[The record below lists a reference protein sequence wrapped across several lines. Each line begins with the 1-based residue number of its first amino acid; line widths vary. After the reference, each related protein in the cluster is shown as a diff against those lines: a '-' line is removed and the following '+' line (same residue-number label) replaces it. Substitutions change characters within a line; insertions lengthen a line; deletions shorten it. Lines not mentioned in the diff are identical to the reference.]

1 MTKGSGRQS
10 LKYVAVSLSLLL
22 ASNSVVVP
30 ALAAAS
36 RGDKPS
42 GTLLLPLTPKIDQNE
57 IQGADSSTN
66 STKVKAKSPSSSKP
80 SSSSADQAP
89 SQDST
94 SGTSST
100 SSTSSTASTSQ
111 ATSDQSDLNVP
122 LTENAALTPEVPH
135 EDAPISGAPE
145 KIAPE
150 RSDSSSLLEA
160 SATADDLQ
168 LTEMDSA
175 VSEDTTLKG
184 TIQIVADDTE
194 YDQEKNT
201 FLGTGN
207 AVAII
212 GGQNSKLEADMILY
226 DQNSQ
231 TIDARGHVKILRSG
245 QVTTGSAFKFK
256 VNSDEYLIT
265 SPDTE
270 LNGTQVI
277 ARAAYGTNRAMVFKK
292 GTLDNPTPFHL
303 GKNMLYGPQSSVTD
317 IIDKVQH
324 PDAYMTDK
332 PSFVFKAR
340 KMIYEKYKES
350 GNLTV
355 LGGRLQ
361 FARFSVPV
369 PKFVATVGQDNN
381 IMFPVTP
388 MLSSN
393 IQSGGINVGPSFN
406 TAMGKTGKFNWAP
419 MVQFG
424 GRTTSGTTGGSGI
437 GLSGQVGYSNNKFS
451 THLAY
456 GSVSNL
462 LVADFKSQLNKKTLF
477 QAGIN
482 RYLNDGLYG
491 FRRARLQAELVHN
504 HAVGNIPY
512 LSSLNFRSSAGWA
525 QDNPQLIN
533 TSPAFAA
540 LYGGT
545 TTNTVKTSAFRIQE
559 QITAVSQPLFS
570 VGNEKYGAKGYV
582 FGGLALGGYSTG
594 NTRMMGQ
601 IGPTVQ
607 VRADRFTFSTN
618 YTQSAVRGSSPF
630 LFDQFL
636 QGSKSANIQ
645 GDVKLAK
652 WLTVGGGYGYNLDS
666 KLAYSKSISAAIGPQ
681 DFKVLLSRNM
691 IQGINRFGFD
701 IIYGQPIPFGTLSL
715 KGSPDHGQMSGIQ

>member
-1 MTKGSGRQS
+1 MTKGSGSQN
-10 LKYVAVSLSLLL
+10 LKYVAVSLSLLI
-22 ASNSVVVP
+22 ASNSALIP
-30 ALAAAS
+30 AWAAAS
-36 RGDKPS
+36 KSDKPS
-42 GTLLLPLTPKIDQNE
+42 GTLLLPLTPKIDQND
-57 IQGADSSTN
+57 IQSSPAA
-66 STKVKAKSPSSSKP
+66 VP
-80 SSSSADQAP
+80 
-89 SQDST
+89 
-94 SGTSST
+94 ST
-100 SSTSSTASTSQ
+100 SSTTSSYKEKTTNGTTPEELPLKAEPAS
-111 ATSDQSDLNVP
+111 
-122 LTENAALTPEVPH
+122 EAALTPEVPQA
-135 EDAPISGAPE
+135 DSAVSGAPD

-150 RSDSSSLLEA
+150 RIDASSMLEA

-168 LTEMDSA
+168 LSEMDSA

-231 TIDARGHVKILRSG
+231 TIDARGHVKILRTG

-277 ARAAYGTNRAMVFKK
+277 ARGAYGTNRAMIFKN

-303 GKNMLYGPQSSVTD
+303 GKNMLFGPQSSVTD
-317 IIDKVQH
+317 IADKVMH
-324 PDAYMTDK
+324 PDAYLTDK

-361 FARFSVPV
+361 FANFSVPV

-388 MLSSN
+388 MLGSN
-393 IQSGGINVGPSFN
+393 IQSGGINIGPSFN
-406 TAMGKTGKFNWAP
+406 TAMGKTGKLNWAP
-419 MVQFG
+419 MVQLG
-424 GRTTSGTTGGSGI
+424 GRTTSGQTGGNGI

-462 LVADFKSQLNKKTLF
+462 LVADFRSQLTKNTLF

-482 RYLNDGLYG
+482 RFQNDGLLG
-491 FRRARLQAELVHN
+491 FRRARLIAEVVHN
-504 HAVGNIPY
+504 HTLGNIPY

-533 TSPAFAA
+533 ATPGMAA
-540 LYGGT
+540 LYGGNT
-545 TTNTVKTSAFRIQE
+545 TSTVMNSAFRVQE
-559 QITAVSQPLFS
+559 QITAVTQPMFS
-570 VGNEKYGAKGYV
+570 LGNEKYGARGFV
-582 FGGLALGGYSTG
+582 FGGVAMGGYSSG
-594 NTRMMGQ
+594 DARIVGQ
-601 IGPTVQ
+601 VGPTIQ
-607 VRADRFTFSTN
+607 FRADRFTFSTN

-630 LFDQFL
+630 YFDQFL
-636 QGSKSANIQ
+636 QGNKSANIQ
-645 GDVKLAK
+645 GDVKINK

-666 KLAYSKSISAAIGPQ
+666 NLPYSKSISAAIGPQ

-701 IIYGQPIPFGTLSL
+701 IIYGQPIPFKSLVL

>member
-1 MTKGSGRQS
+1 MTKGSGSQN
-10 LKYVAVSLSLLL
+10 LKYVAVSLSLLI
-22 ASNSVVVP
+22 ASNSALIP
-30 ALAAAS
+30 AWAAAS
-36 RGDKPS
+36 KSDKPS
-42 GTLLLPLTPKIDQNE
+42 GTLLLPLTPKIDQND
-57 IQGADSSTN
+57 IQSS
-66 STKVKAKSPSSSKP
+66 P
-80 SSSSADQAP
+80 AP
-89 SQDST
+89 AP
-94 SGTSST
+94 ST
-100 SSTSSTASTSQ
+100 SSTTSSSSKDRTTTTETTPEEQPLQ
-111 ATSDQSDLNVP
+111 AEPAHEAT
-122 LTENAALTPEVPH
+122 LTPEVPQA
-135 EDAPISGAPE
+135 DSAISGAPD

-150 RSDSSSLLEA
+150 RTDASSMLEA
-160 SATADDLQ
+160 SASADDLQ
-168 LTEMDSA
+168 LSEMDSA

-231 TIDARGHVKILRSG
+231 TIDARGHVKILRTG

-277 ARAAYGTNRAMVFKK
+277 ARGAYGTNRGMIFKN

-317 IIDKVQH
+317 IADKILH
-324 PDAYMTDK
+324 PDAYLTDK

-393 IQSGGINVGPSFN
+393 IQSGGINIGPSFN
-406 TAMGKTGKFNWAP
+406 SAMGKTGKFNWAP

-424 GRTTSGTTGGSGI
+424 GRTTSGQTGGSGI

-482 RYLNDGLYG
+482 RFQNDGLYG
-491 FRRARLQAELVHN
+491 FRRARLIAEVVHN
-504 HAVGNIPY
+504 HAMGNVPY

-533 TSPAFAA
+533 ATPGMAA

-545 TTNTVKTSAFRIQE
+545 TNNTVMKSGFVVQE

-570 VGNEKYGAKGYV
+570 LGNEKYGARGYV
-582 FGGLALGGYSTG
+582 FGGVALGGYSTG
-594 NTRMMGQ
+594 DARIMGQ
-601 IGPTVQ
+601 VGPTIQ
-607 VRADRFTFSTN
+607 FKADRFTFSTN

-630 LFDQFL
+630 YYDQFL
-636 QGSKSANIQ
+636 QGNKSANIQ
-645 GDVKLAK
+645 GDVKINK

-666 KLAYSKSISAAIGPQ
+666 KLPYSKSISAAIGPQ

-701 IIYGQPIPFGTLSL
+701 IIYGQPIPFKSLVL

>member
-1 MTKGSGRQS
+1 MTKGSGSQN
-10 LKYVAVSLSLLL
+10 LKYVAVSLSLLI
-22 ASNSVVVP
+22 ASNSALIP
-30 ALAAAS
+30 AWAAAS
-36 RGDKPS
+36 KSDKPS
-42 GTLLLPLTPKIDQNE
+42 GTLLLPLTPKIDQND
-57 IQGADSSTN
+57 IQSSP
-66 STKVKAKSPSSSKP
+66 A
-80 SSSSADQAP
+80 AAP
-89 SQDST
+89 
-94 SGTSST
+94 ST
-100 SSTSSTASTSQ
+100 SSTTSSSSEDRKTTAETSTEVQPLQ
-111 ATSDQSDLNVP
+111 AEPANEAS
-122 LTENAALTPEVPH
+122 LTPEVPQA
-135 EDAPISGAPE
+135 DSAISGAPD

-150 RSDSSSLLEA
+150 RTDASSMLEA
-160 SATADDLQ
+160 SASADDLQ
-168 LTEMDSA
+168 LSEMDSA

-231 TIDARGHVKILRSG
+231 TIDARGHVKILRTG

-277 ARAAYGTNRAMVFKK
+277 ARGAYGTNRGMIFKN
-292 GTLDNPTPFHL
+292 GTLDNPTPFHI
-303 GKNMLYGPQSSVTD
+303 GKNMMYGPQSASTD
-317 IIDKVQH
+317 IADKIMH
-324 PDAYMTDK
+324 PDAYLTDK

-393 IQSGGINVGPSFN
+393 IQSGGINIGPSFN
-406 TAMGKTGKFNWAP
+406 SAMGKTGKFNWAP

-424 GRTTSGTTGGSGI
+424 GRTTSGQTGGSGI

-482 RYLNDGLYG
+482 RFQNDGLYG
-491 FRRARLQAELVHN
+491 FRRARLIAEVVHN
-504 HAVGNIPY
+504 HAMTNVPY

-533 TSPAFAA
+533 ATPGMAA

-545 TTNTVKTSAFRIQE
+545 TNNTVMKSGFVVQE

-570 VGNEKYGAKGYV
+570 LGNEKYGARGYV
-582 FGGLALGGYSTG
+582 FGGVALGGYSTG
-594 NTRMMGQ
+594 NARIMGQ
-601 IGPTVQ
+601 VGPTIQ
-607 VRADRFTFSTN
+607 FKADRFTFSTN

-630 LFDQFL
+630 YYDQFL
-636 QGSKSANIQ
+636 QGNKSANIQ
-645 GDVKLAK
+645 GDVKINK

-666 KLAYSKSISAAIGPQ
+666 KLPYSKSISAAIGPQ

-701 IIYGQPIPFGTLSL
+701 IIYGQPIPFKSLVL

>member
-10 LKYVAVSLSLLL
+10 LKYVAVSLSLLI
-22 ASNSVVVP
+22 ASNSALVP
-30 ALAAAS
+30 AFAAMGK
-36 RGDKPS
+36 GDKPS

-57 IQGADSSTN
+57 TQADSSTN
-66 STKVKAKSPSSSKP
+66 SEAAPQTKP
-80 SSSSADQAP
+80 SKK
-89 SQDST
+89 
-94 SGTSST
+94 
-100 SSTSSTASTSQ
+100 STASTSS
-111 ATSDQSDLNVP
+111 ASDSINTDSETKTSNGNSAVAQEADEASQQSRPSLPLNEALSP
-122 LTENAALTPEVPH
+122 LTTETPQ

-150 RSDSSSLLEA
+150 RTDTSSLLEA

-168 LTEMDSA
+168 LSEMDSG

-226 DQNSQ
+226 DQNNQ
-231 TIDARGHVKILRSG
+231 TIDARGHVKILRTG

-277 ARAAYGTNRAMVFKK
+277 ARGAYGTNRGMVFKN

-303 GKNMLYGPQSSVTD
+303 GKNMMYGPQSSVTD
-317 IIDKVQH
+317 IVDKVLH
-324 PDAYMTDK
+324 PDAYLTDK

-361 FARFSVPV
+361 FARFSLPV
-369 PKFVATVGQDNN
+369 PKFVATVGQDNK

-406 TAMGKTGKFNWAP
+406 SAMGKTGKFNWAP

-424 GRTTSGTTGGSGI
+424 GRPSGTTGGSSI

-451 THLAY
+451 THIAY

-462 LVADFKSQLNKKTLF
+462 LVADFKSQLTKKTLF

-482 RYLNDGLYG
+482 RYLQDGLYG
-491 FRRARLQAELVHN
+491 YRRARLNAEVVHN
-504 HAVGNIPY
+504 HAIGTIPY

-533 TSPAFAA
+533 TSSAFAA
-540 LYGGT
+540 LYGGN
-545 TTNTVKTSAFRIQE
+545 TTNTVKTSAFRLQE

-594 NTRMMGQ
+594 NTRIMGQ
-601 IGPTVQ
+601 VGPTIQ
-607 VRADRFTFSTN
+607 VKADRFTFSTN

-630 LFDQFL
+630 YFDQFL

-645 GDVKLAK
+645 GDVKVTK
-652 WLTVGGGYGYNLDS
+652 WLTVGGGYGYNLDN
-666 KLAYSKSISAAIGPQ
+666 KLPYSKSISAAIGPQ
-681 DFKVLLSRNM
+681 DFKLLLSRNM

-701 IIYGQPIPFGTLSL
+701 IVYGQPIPFKTLVL

>member
-1 MTKGSGRQS
+1 MTKGSGSQN
-10 LKYVAVSLSLLL
+10 LKYVAVSLSLLI
-22 ASNSVVVP
+22 ASNSALIP
-30 ALAAAS
+30 AWAAAS
-36 RGDKPS
+36 KSDKPS
-42 GTLLLPLTPKIDQNE
+42 GTLLLPLTPKIDQND
-57 IQGADSSTN
+57 IQSRPAT
-66 STKVKAKSPSSSKP
+66 
-80 SSSSADQAP
+80 AP
-89 SQDST
+89 ST
-94 SGTSST
+94 SSST
-100 SSTSSTASTSQ
+100 SSSSKDRTTTETAPEEQPIQ
-111 ATSDQSDLNVP
+111 AEPAN
-122 LTENAALTPEVPH
+122 EAALTPEVPQA
-135 EDAPISGAPE
+135 DSAISGAPD

-150 RSDSSSLLEA
+150 RPDSSSMLEA

-168 LTEMDSA
+168 LSEMDSA

-277 ARAAYGTNRAMVFKK
+277 ARGAYGTNRGMIFKN

-303 GKNMLYGPQSSVTD
+303 GKNMLFGPQSSVTD
-317 IIDKVQH
+317 IADKVMH
-324 PDAYMTDK
+324 PDAYLTDK

-388 MLSSN
+388 MLGSN
-393 IQSGGINVGPSFN
+393 IQSGGINIGPSFN
-406 TAMGKTGKFNWAP
+406 SSMGKTGKFNWAP
-419 MVQFG
+419 MVQLG
-424 GRTTSGTTGGSGI
+424 GRTTSGQTGGSGI

-462 LVADFKSQLNKKTLF
+462 LVADFKSQLNKRTLF

-482 RYLNDGLYG
+482 RFQNDGLLG
-491 FRRARLQAELVHN
+491 FRRARLNAEVVHN
-504 HAVGNIPY
+504 YAVGNVPY
-512 LSSLNFRSSAGWA
+512 LASLNFRSSAGWA

-533 TSPAFAA
+533 ATPGMAA
-540 LYGGT
+540 LYGGNT
-545 TTNTVKTSAFRIQE
+545 TSTVMNSAFRVQE
-559 QITAVSQPLFS
+559 QITAVTQPMFS
-570 VGNEKYGAKGYV
+570 LGNEKYGARGYV
-582 FGGLALGGYSTG
+582 FGGVAMGGYSSG
-594 NTRMMGQ
+594 DARIIGQ
-601 IGPTVQ
+601 IGPTIQ
-607 VRADRFTFSTN
+607 FRADRFTFSTN

-630 LFDQFL
+630 YFDQFL
-636 QGSKSANIQ
+636 QGNKSANIQ
-645 GDVKLAK
+645 GDVKINK
-652 WLTVGGGYGYNLDS
+652 WLTVGGGYGYNIDS
-666 KLAYSKSISAAIGPQ
+666 KLPYSKSISAAIGPQ

-701 IIYGQPIPFGTLSL
+701 IIYGQPIPFKSLVL

>member
-1 MTKGSGRQS
+1 MTKGSGSQN
-10 LKYVAVSLSLLL
+10 LKYVAVSLSLLI
-22 ASNSVVVP
+22 ASNSALVP
-30 ALAAAS
+30 AWAAAS
-36 RGDKPS
+36 KSDKPS
-42 GTLLLPLTPKIDQNE
+42 GTLLLPLTPKIDQNDVE
-57 IQGADSSTN
+57 PISPQAVPASQSQRQSYSQAASQTSS
-66 STKVKAKSPSSSKP
+66 
-80 SSSSADQAP
+80 Q
-89 SQDST
+89 ST
-94 SGTSST
+94 S
-100 SSTSSTASTSQ
+100 
-111 ATSDQSDLNVP
+111 
-122 LTENAALTPEVPH
+122 LTPAILQPE
-135 EDAPISGAPE
+135 APQIDTSVSGAPD
-145 KIAPE
+145 KVAPE
-150 RSDSSSLLEA
+150 SSDTSSMLEA

-168 LTEMDSA
+168 LSEMDSA

-231 TIDARGHVKILRSG
+231 TIDARGHVKILRTG

-277 ARAAYGTNRAMVFKK
+277 ARGAYGTNRGMIFKN

-317 IIDKVQH
+317 IMDKIQH
-324 PDAYMTDK
+324 PDAYLTDK

-406 TAMGKTGKFNWAP
+406 SAMGKTGKFNWAP

-437 GLSGQVGYSNNKFS
+437 GLSGQVGYSNNRFS

-462 LVADFKSQLNKKTLF
+462 LVADFKSQLTKGTLF

-482 RYLNDGLYG
+482 RFQNDGLYG
-491 FRRARLQAELVHN
+491 FRRARLIAEVVN
-504 HAVGNIPY
+504 NKAIGNIPY

-533 TSPAFAA
+533 ATPGMAA

-545 TTNTVKTSAFRIQE
+545 TQNTTLTSAFRLQE

-570 VGNEKYGAKGYV
+570 LGNEKYGARGYI
-582 FGGLALGGYSTG
+582 FGGLALGAYSTG
-594 NTRMMGQ
+594 DARAMGQ

-607 VRADRFTFSTN
+607 FRADRFTFSTN

-630 LFDQFL
+630 YFDQFL
-636 QGSKSANIQ
+636 QGNKSANIQ
-645 GDVKLAK
+645 GDVKINK
-652 WLTVGGGYGYNLDS
+652 WLTVGGGYGYNIDS
-666 KLAYSKSISAAIGPQ
+666 KLPYSKSISAAIGPQ

-701 IIYGQPIPFGTLSL
+701 IIYGQPIPFTKLVL
-715 KGSPDHGQMSGIQ
+715 KGAPDHGQMSGIQ

>member
-1 MTKGSGRQS
+1 MSEASEAQEAQKETELKKRSTNRNFMTKGSGSQN
-10 LKYVAVSLSLLL
+10 LKYVAVSLSLLI
-22 ASNSVVVP
+22 ASNSALIP
-30 ALAAAS
+30 AWAAAS
-36 RGDKPS
+36 KSDKPS
-42 GTLLLPLTPKIDQNE
+42 GTLLLPLTPKIDQND
-57 IQGADSSTN
+57 IHSRPAT
-66 STKVKAKSPSSSKP
+66 
-80 SSSSADQAP
+80 AP
-89 SQDST
+89 
-94 SGTSST
+94 ST
-100 SSTSSTASTSQ
+100 SSTSSAAKDRTTTETTSEEQPLQ
-111 ATSDQSDLNVP
+111 AEPAN
-122 LTENAALTPEVPH
+122 EAALTPEVPQV
-135 EDAPISGAPE
+135 DSAISGAPD

-150 RSDSSSLLEA
+150 RTDASSMLEA

-168 LTEMDSA
+168 LSEMDSA

-231 TIDARGHVKILRSG
+231 TIDARGHVKILRTG

-277 ARAAYGTNRAMVFKK
+277 ARGAYGTNRAMIFKN

-303 GKNMLYGPQSSVTD
+303 GKNMLFGPQSSVTD
-317 IIDKVQH
+317 IADKVMH
-324 PDAYMTDK
+324 PDAYLTDK

-361 FARFSVPV
+361 FANFSVPV

-388 MLSSN
+388 MLGSN
-393 IQSGGINVGPSFN
+393 IQSGGINIGPSFN
-406 TAMGKTGKFNWAP
+406 TAMGKTGKLNWAP
-419 MVQFG
+419 MVQLG
-424 GRTTSGTTGGSGI
+424 GRTTSGQTGGNGI

-451 THLAY
+451 THIAY

-462 LVADFKSQLNKKTLF
+462 LVADFKSQLTKNTLF

-482 RYLNDGLYG
+482 RFQNDGLLG
-491 FRRARLQAELVHN
+491 FRRARLIAEVVHN
-504 HAVGNIPY
+504 HTMGNIPY

-533 TSPAFAA
+533 ATPGMAA
-540 LYGGT
+540 LYGGNT
-545 TTNTVKTSAFRIQE
+545 TSTVMNSAFRVQE
-559 QITAVSQPLFS
+559 QITAVTQPMFS
-570 VGNEKYGAKGYV
+570 LGNEKYGARGFV
-582 FGGLALGGYSTG
+582 FGGVAMGGYSSG
-594 NTRMMGQ
+594 DARIIGQ
-601 IGPTVQ
+601 VGPTIQ
-607 VRADRFTFSTN
+607 FRADRFTFSTN

-630 LFDQFL
+630 YFDQFL
-636 QGSKSANIQ
+636 QGNKSANIQ
-645 GDVKLAK
+645 GDVKINK

-666 KLAYSKSISAAIGPQ
+666 NLPYSKSISAAIGPQ

-701 IIYGQPIPFGTLSL
+701 IIYGQPIPFKSLVL

>member
-1 MTKGSGRQS
+1 MTKGSGSQN
-10 LKYVAVSLSLLL
+10 LKYVAVSLSLLI
-22 ASNSVVVP
+22 ASNSALIP
-30 ALAAAS
+30 AWAAAS
-36 RGDKPS
+36 KSDKPS
-42 GTLLLPLTPKIDQNE
+42 GTLLLPLTPKIDQND
-57 IQGADSSTN
+57 IQSS
-66 STKVKAKSPSSSKP
+66 P
-80 SSSSADQAP
+80 AP
-89 SQDST
+89 AP
-94 SGTSST
+94 ST
-100 SSTSSTASTSQ
+100 SSTTSSSSKDRTTTTETTPEEQPLQ
-111 ATSDQSDLNVP
+111 AEPAHEAT
-122 LTENAALTPEVPH
+122 LTPEVPQA
-135 EDAPISGAPE
+135 DSAISGAPD

-150 RSDSSSLLEA
+150 RTDASSMLEA
-160 SATADDLQ
+160 SASADDLQ
-168 LTEMDSA
+168 LSEMDSA

-231 TIDARGHVKILRSG
+231 TIDARGHVKILRTG

-277 ARAAYGTNRAMVFKK
+277 ARGAYGTNRGMIFKN

-317 IIDKVQH
+317 IADKILH
-324 PDAYMTDK
+324 PDAYLTDK

-393 IQSGGINVGPSFN
+393 IQSGGINIGPSFN
-406 TAMGKTGKFNWAP
+406 SAMGKTGKFNWAP

-424 GRTTSGTTGGSGI
+424 GRTTSGQTGGSGI

-482 RYLNDGLYG
+482 RFQNDGLYG
-491 FRRARLQAELVHN
+491 FRRARLIAEVVHN
-504 HAVGNIPY
+504 HAMGNIPY

-533 TSPAFAA
+533 ATPGMAA

-545 TTNTVKTSAFRIQE
+545 TKNTVMKSGFVVQE

-570 VGNEKYGAKGYV
+570 LGNEKYGARGYV
-582 FGGLALGGYSTG
+582 FGGVALGGYSTG
-594 NTRMMGQ
+594 DARIMGQ
-601 IGPTVQ
+601 VGPTIQ
-607 VRADRFTFSTN
+607 FKADRFTFSTN

-630 LFDQFL
+630 YYDQFL
-636 QGSKSANIQ
+636 QGNKSANIQ
-645 GDVKLAK
+645 GDVKINK

-666 KLAYSKSISAAIGPQ
+666 KLPYSKSISAAIGPQ

-701 IIYGQPIPFGTLSL
+701 IIYGQPIPFKSLVL

>member
-1 MTKGSGRQS
+1 MTKGSGSQN
-10 LKYVAVSLSLLL
+10 LKYVAVSLSLLI
-22 ASNSVVVP
+22 ASNSALIP
-30 ALAAAS
+30 AWAAAS
-36 RGDKPS
+36 KSDKPS
-42 GTLLLPLTPKIDQNE
+42 GTLLLPLTPKIDQND
-57 IQGADSSTN
+57 IQSRPVAAPPTTTN
-66 STKVKAKSPSSSKP
+66 T
-80 SSSSADQAP
+80 SSSSENRTTTQTTPEEQPLQAEP
-89 SQDST
+89 
-94 SGTSST
+94 
-100 SSTSSTASTSQ
+100 ARE
-111 ATSDQSDLNVP
+111 AT
-122 LTENAALTPEVPH
+122 LTPEVPQA
-135 EDAPISGAPE
+135 DSAISGAPD

-150 RSDSSSLLEA
+150 RTDASSMLEA
-160 SATADDLQ
+160 SASADDLQ
-168 LTEMDSA
+168 LSEMDSA

-231 TIDARGHVKILRSG
+231 TIDARGHVKILRTG

-277 ARAAYGTNRAMVFKK
+277 ARGAYGTNRGMIFKN

-317 IIDKVQH
+317 IADKILH
-324 PDAYMTDK
+324 PDAYLTDK

-393 IQSGGINVGPSFN
+393 IQSGGINIGPSFN
-406 TAMGKTGKFNWAP
+406 SAMGKTGKFNWAP

-424 GRTTSGTTGGSGI
+424 GRTTSGQTGGSGI

-482 RYLNDGLYG
+482 RFQNDGLYG
-491 FRRARLQAELVHN
+491 FRRARLIAEVVHN
-504 HAVGNIPY
+504 HAMGNIPY

-533 TSPAFAA
+533 ATPGMAA

-545 TTNTVKTSAFRIQE
+545 TNNTVMKSGFVVQE

-570 VGNEKYGAKGYV
+570 LGNEKYGARGYV
-582 FGGLALGGYSTG
+582 FGGVALGGYSTG
-594 NTRMMGQ
+594 DARIMGQ
-601 IGPTVQ
+601 VGPTIQ
-607 VRADRFTFSTN
+607 FKADRFTFSTN

-630 LFDQFL
+630 YYDQFL
-636 QGSKSANIQ
+636 QGNKSANIQ
-645 GDVKLAK
+645 GDVKINK

-666 KLAYSKSISAAIGPQ
+666 KLPYSKSISAAIGPQ

-701 IIYGQPIPFGTLSL
+701 IIYGQPIPFKSLVL

>member
-1 MTKGSGRQS
+1 MTKGSGSQN
-10 LKYVAVSLSLLL
+10 LKYVAVSLSLLIT
-22 ASNSVVVP
+22 SNSALVP
-30 ALAAAS
+30 VWAAAS
-36 RGDKPS
+36 KSDKPS
-42 GTLLLPLTPKIDQNE
+42 GTLLLPLTPKIDQNDVE
-57 IQGADSSTN
+57 SRPLQAEPAEKSDNQANTSANTEAKNQTDNTADTQAN
-66 STKVKAKSPSSSKP
+66 SQSP
-80 SSSSADQAP
+80 
-89 SQDST
+89 T
-94 SGTSST
+94 
-100 SSTSSTASTSQ
+100 
-111 ATSDQSDLNVP
+111 
-122 LTENAALTPEVPH
+122 LTPEIPQV
-135 EDAPISGAPE
+135 DASVSGAPD

-150 RSDSSSLLEA
+150 RSDTSSLLEA

-168 LTEMDSA
+168 LSEMDSA

-231 TIDARGHVKILRSG
+231 TIDARGHVKILRTG

-277 ARAAYGTNRAMVFKK
+277 ARGAYGTNRGMIFKN
-292 GTLDNPTPFHL
+292 GTLENPTPFHL
-303 GKNMLYGPQSSVTD
+303 GKNMLFGPQSSVTD
-317 IIDKVQH
+317 IIDKLQH

-462 LVADFKSQLNKKTLF
+462 LVADFKSQLTKKTLF

-482 RYLNDGLYG
+482 RFQNDGLYG
-491 FRRARLQAELVHN
+491 FRRARLNAELVHN

-533 TSPAFAA
+533 ATPGMAA

-545 TTNTVKTSAFRIQE
+545 TQNTTLTGAFRVQE

-570 VGNEKYGAKGYV
+570 LGNEKYGARGYV

-594 NTRMMGQ
+594 DARAMGQ
-601 IGPTVQ
+601 IGPTIQ
-607 VRADRFTFSTN
+607 FRANRFTFSTN

-630 LFDQFL
+630 YFDQFL
-636 QGSKSANIQ
+636 QGNKSANIQ
-645 GDVKLAK
+645 GDVKINK

-666 KLAYSKSISAAIGPQ
+666 KLPYSKSISAAIGPQ

-701 IIYGQPIPFGTLSL
+701 IIYGQPIPFKSLVL

>member
-1 MTKGSGRQS
+1 MTKGSGSQN
-10 LKYVAVSLSLLL
+10 LKYVAVSLSLLI
-22 ASNSVVVP
+22 ASNSALIP
-30 ALAAAS
+30 AWAAAS
-36 RGDKPS
+36 KSDKPS
-42 GTLLLPLTPKIDQNE
+42 GTLLLPLTPKIDQND
-57 IQGADSSTN
+57 IQSRPATAPST
-66 STKVKAKSPSSSKP
+66 TTTT
-80 SSSSADQAP
+80 SSSSEDRKTTTETTPEEQPLQAEP
-89 SQDST
+89 
-94 SGTSST
+94 
-100 SSTSSTASTSQ
+100 ANQ
-111 ATSDQSDLNVP
+111 AT
-122 LTENAALTPEVPH
+122 LTPEVPQA
-135 EDAPISGAPE
+135 DSAISGAPD

-150 RSDSSSLLEA
+150 RTDASSMLEA
-160 SATADDLQ
+160 SASADDLQ
-168 LTEMDSA
+168 LSEMDSA

-231 TIDARGHVKILRSG
+231 TIDARGHVKILRTG

-277 ARAAYGTNRAMVFKK
+277 ARGAYGTNRGMIFKN

-317 IIDKVQH
+317 IADKIMH
-324 PDAYMTDK
+324 PDAYLTDK

-393 IQSGGINVGPSFN
+393 IQSGGINIGPSFN
-406 TAMGKTGKFNWAP
+406 SAMGKTGKFNWAP

-424 GRTTSGTTGGSGI
+424 GRTTSGQTGGSGI

-482 RYLNDGLYG
+482 RFQNDGLYG
-491 FRRARLQAELVHN
+491 FRRARLIAEVVHN
-504 HAVGNIPY
+504 HAMGNVPY

-533 TSPAFAA
+533 ATPGMAA

-545 TTNTVKTSAFRIQE
+545 TNNTVMKSGFVVQE

-570 VGNEKYGAKGYV
+570 LGNEKYGARGYV
-582 FGGLALGGYSTG
+582 FGGVAMGGYSTG
-594 NTRMMGQ
+594 DARIMGQ

-607 VRADRFTFSTN
+607 FKADRFTFSTN

-630 LFDQFL
+630 YYDQFL
-636 QGSKSANIQ
+636 QGNKSANIQ
-645 GDVKLAK
+645 GDVKINK
-652 WLTVGGGYGYNLDS
+652 WLTVGGGYGYNIDS
-666 KLAYSKSISAAIGPQ
+666 KLPYSKSISAAIGPQ

-701 IIYGQPIPFGTLSL
+701 IIYGQPIPFKSLVL